1 MSCTETAA
9 VHISAG
15 LHRWWDTKLY
25 YYELD
30 RKPRLAS
37 LQLATTTHPH
47 TTLAATTPPTS
58 PVLSPHGSTTASAL
72 EEMIRGTINRRA
84 AMSPH
89 PSPPPP
95 QPAQGSPRRPPLL
108 RARSAKSNLI
118 AVRQE
123 VPVPPG
129 LRDNPIYSS
138 PKSIFR
144 RSYPPVQTKP
154 SKRADDWLGDL
165 VPAPSQPSPLH
176 GRIRSATV
184 PVSKETRLPHSPH
197 SPPIAVWRPPL
208 KQNWSETALPHGE
221 PASAALTCKE
231 T

>member
-1 MSCTETAA
+1 
-9 VHISAG
+9 
-15 LHRWWDTKLY
+15 
-25 YYELD
+25 
-30 RKPRLAS
+30 
-37 LQLATTTHPH
+37 
-47 TTLAATTPPTS
+47 
-58 PVLSPHGSTTASAL
+58 
-72 EEMIRGTINRRA
+72 
-84 AMSPH
+84 MSPL
-89 PSPPPP
+89 PSSPPP
-95 QPAQGSPRRPPLL
+95 QPAQGSNRRPPLL
-108 RARSAKSNLI
+108 RARSAKSHLR

-129 LRDNPIYSS
+129 LQNNPMYSS

-144 RSYPPVQTKP
+144 RSYPPLQPRP

-184 PVSKETRLPHSPH
+184 PVTKEKAVPH

-208 KQNWSETALPHGE
+208 KQNWSEIALPHGE
-221 PASAALTCKE
+221 PASASLTCKE